1 MNTPHVSRVVE
12 GFLLAKAAE
21 GLSQNTLR
29 DYEVHLRRL
38 IERGNGA
45 CLHEISS
52 TDINQ
57 FFHWLRFEFLITR
70 RGNQPIEPRPL
81 SPKTVRNAWAALS
94 SFWKWACVE
103 FDIPSP
109 FRVPA
114 PKAVT
119 RAIEPLTKGEIW
131 SLLAATVNKRDRA
144 LVLTLLDSGAR
155 VSELCHANI
164 GDLDLKTGQL
174 WLTKTKNSRPRPT
187 YVGTTARKSLWSYLA
202 VRDSDSDAPLFES
215 RSRRMNRNSVR
226 LVLTRLGKRAEV
238 SQVHPHRLRHT
249 FAICYLRN
257 AGDVF
262 TLQQLLG
269 HSDLNMVRRY
279 LHLAQSDLAEAHRR
293 ASPADKFFG

>member
-1 MNTPHVSRVVE
+1 MNTPLVSRVVE

-21 GLSQNTLR
+21 GLSHNTLS
-29 DYEVHLRRL
+29 DYEVHLRRFA
-38 IERGNGA
+38 ERANGA
-45 CLHEISS
+45 RIDGLTSA
-52 TDINQ
+52 DINQ

-81 SPKTVRNAWAALS
+81 SAKTVRNAWAALS
-94 SFWKWACVE
+94 SFWKWASVE

-119 RAIEPLTKGEIW
+119 RAIEPLTKGEIR
-131 SLLAATVNKRDRA
+131 SLLTATANKRDKA

-164 GDLDLKTGQL
+164 GDLDLKSGQL

-202 VRDSDSDAPLFES
+202 IRDSDPDSPLFES
-215 RSRRMNRNSVR
+215 RGRRMNRNSVR
-226 LVLTRLGKRAEV
+226 LVLTRLGKRADV
-238 SQVHPHRLRHT
+238 SRVHPHRLRHT

-269 HSDLNMVRRY
+269 HSDLSMVRRY
-279 LHLAQSDLAEAHRR
+279 LRLAQSDLAEAHRR
-293 ASPADKFFG
+293 ASPVDEFMK